1 MATRES
7 PTAMFQRTLGME
19 PRIADALIAA
29 GIETLEELAYVPIN
43 ELLSIEALKDSEA
56 QYFRHRDR
64 LRPATCESGVFARHR
79 TETRL
84 SSCFNS
90 P

>member
-7 PTAMFQRTLGME
+7 PTEMFQRTLGME

-56 QYFRHRDR
+56 QYFRQRAREYLLRDV
-64 LRPATCESGVFARHR
+64 LDSDGDGDAISA
-79 TETRL
+79 
-84 SSCFNS
+84 
-90 P
+90 

>member
-56 QYFRHRDR
+56 QYFRQRAQEYLLRDV
-64 LRPATCESGVFARHR
+64 LDSDGDGDAIGA
-79 TETRL
+79 
-84 SSCFNS
+84 
-90 P
+90 